1 MLPAAFEPFVK
12 EGPFCVLARAALE
25 SLFAR
30 DRLDALFARTAQRQ
44 YTRELLFSQLVEL
57 MTAVVLRQQPS
68 VRAAFLN
75 GVGNVTVSD
84 QAVYDKLAR
93 IEPAV
98 CAALVRDSALRLT
111 SVVAAL
117 RASHR
122 SWVRGYRVRILDGNA
137 LGATD
142 RRVAE
147 TRTSWDAPLPGRALV
162 VFDPRTELATDVVL
176 TPDAHE
182 AERSLLADVLRLA
195 RRRDLWVADRN
206 FCTAAFLGGL
216 DGAGAAFAI
225 RQHGSLRGHLSGR
238 RRRVGRSETG
248 VVYEQPLGVDVP
260 GRVLAV
266 RRLTVELD
274 APTRDGDTAIHVL
287 TNVPASKADA
297 VTLSEV
303 YRKRW
308 TIEGRFLEM
317 SRTLDAEPRTLGYP
331 SAALFAF
338 GLGLVAS
345 NAVALLR
352 AAVRA
357 THGGD
362 AADGLSSYAVA
373 LDMHQLHR
381 GMMVALPA
389 EVWAVFRDLTPKEL
403 AAVLREVARG
413 IDLRRYRKT
422 TRGPK
427 KPPPKKKTYT
437 NGGHVSTYRLLQH
450 RKP

>member
-25 SLFAR
+25 SLFAH
-30 DRLDALFARTAQRQ
+30 DRLDALFERTAERQ

-68 VRAAFLN
+68 VRAAFLK
-75 GVGNVTVSD
+75 GVGNITVSD

-93 IEPAV
+93 VEPGV
-98 CAALVRDSALRLT
+98 CAALVRDSALRLG

-122 SWVRGYRVRILDGNA
+122 SWAKGYRIRILDGNA

-142 RRVAE
+142 RRIAE
-147 TRTSWDAPLPGRALV
+147 TRSSWDTPLPGRALV

-176 TPDAHE
+176 TPDGHQ
-182 AERSLLADVLRLA
+182 AERSLLGDVLRLA

-206 FCTAAFLGGL
+206 FCTAAFLAGL
-216 DGAGAAFAI
+216 DDAGAGFVI
-225 RQHGSLRGHLSGR
+225 RQHGGLGGHPSGR
-238 RRRVGRSETG
+238 RRRVGRTETG
-248 VVYEQPLGVDVP
+248 VVYEQPLGVGVP
-260 GRVLAV
+260 GRVLV
-266 RRLTVELD
+266 LRRVTVELD
-274 APTRDGDTAIHVL
+274 APTRDGDTAVHVL
-287 TNVPASKADA
+287 TNVPGSKADA
-297 VTLSEV
+297 VALSEV
-303 YRKRW
+303 YRRRW

-317 SRTLDAEPRTLGYP
+317 SQVLDAEPRTLGYP

-338 GLGLVAS
+338 CLGLVSS

-352 AAVRA
+352 AVVRA
-357 THGGD
+357 THGRD
-362 AADGLSSYAVA
+362 AADALSSYAVA

-389 EVWAVFRDLTPKEL
+389 EAWAVFRDMTPKEL
-403 AAVLREVARG
+403 AAVLREVARAV
-413 IDLRRYRKT
+413 DLRRYRKT

-427 KPPPKKKTYT
+427 KPPPKKRYS
-437 NGGHVSTYRLLQH
+437 NGGHVSTYRLLQQ
-450 RKP
+450 RNE